1 MIRGKNEGVGT
12 EPSKGKTVTGHGRR
26 QKKKSVKPLAQ
37 AAAVVMINWVE
48 RKIKV
53 DGGSGLFLSPGARI

>member
-26 QKKKSVKPLAQ
+26 QKKKRETLGPSCSCGNDKLG
-37 AAAVVMINWVE
+37 E